1 MTDESQAPSP
11 DIYGLVLAG
20 GHSRRFGNDKAALEI
35 DHESLLS
42 RTVSV
47 LQAVIDTVFV
57 SIRADQIDDQL
68 RSQFQLILDEDESLR
83 PASGI
88 IAAHKSR
95 PDAAWLVVACDMPLL
110 SPDAVRHLIKART
123 GRRAATAYRSPD
135 DGLPEPLCAI
145 YEPDTLARFQHQVV
159 IGKGLSP
166 RSLLAHADVELID
179 PQYEGLLSNVN
190 TVDDLARLLGAEK
203 IEKDDEK

>member
-68 RSQFQLILDEDESLR
+68 RSQFQLILDEDESLG

-95 PDAAWLVVACDMPLL
+95 PDSAWLVVACDMPLL
-110 SPDAVRHLIKART
+110 NADAVRYLIQART

-145 YEPDTLARFQHQVV
+145 YEPDTLARFQHQAPV
-159 IGKGLSP
+159 GKGLSP
-166 RSLLAHADVELID
+166 RGLLADADVELID

>member
-1 MTDESQAPSP
+1 MTDDSQAPRP
-11 DIYGLVLAG
+11 DICGLVLAG
-20 GHSRRFGNDKAALEI
+20 GRSRRFGNDKAALEI

-42 RTVSV
+42 RTVGV

-57 SIRADQIDDQL
+57 SIRADQIDDRL
-68 RSQFQLILDEDESLR
+68 RSQFQLVIDQDDSLG

-88 IAAHKSR
+88 IAAHESR

-110 SPDAVRHLIKART
+110 NPDAVRYLIKART

-145 YEPDTLARFQHQVV
+145 YEPDTLARFQHQAHA
-159 IGKGLSP
+159 GKGLSP
-166 RSLLAHADVELID
+166 RGLLAHADVELVD
-179 PQYEGLLSNVN
+179 PQQKGLLSNVN
-190 TVDDLARLLGAEK
+190 TVDDLARLLGAGK
-203 IEKDDEK
+203 IEKNGEK